1 MPRPREAKPTVHLD
15 ARLKKSDYGHLTVL
29 ANTHGVLTA
38 LSIRSDVSNNLNP
51 LSHAAAPIRLNP
63 EKEEEIVS
71 GCFTKRQKP

>member
-1 MPRPREAKPTVHLD
+1 MPRLWEAQPTAHLD

-38 LSIRSDVSNNLNP
+38 LNIRSDVSNNLNP

-71 GCFTKRQKP
+71 GCLAEGQTP